1 MFGISD
7 VSPLLTRRRLLVVG
21 LGAGVVAT
29 GLGTVG
35 WGLLGNRAAGNGLK
49 TLAESEAVVVV
60 EAVAD
65 AYFPV
70 GNPFGVAANDIDVR
84 GPIDVDVTALYV
96 TERRGVRA
104 LLRGLESWPRL
115 SGQGGAF
122 STLDVA
128 GRVAVLQGFE
138 ASSITERRLV
148 GTLLRTICLMPV
160 FEDDRLLSAI
170 GFRHGCTLPDTT
182 ADDVGLG

>member
-1 MFGISD
+1 MFGIND
-7 VSPLLTRRRLLVVG
+7 VRPLLTRRRLLVAG
-21 LGAGVVAT
+21 LGAGVVVS

-35 WGLLGNRAAGNGLK
+35 WGLLGNRPAADGLR
-49 TLAESEAVVVV
+49 TLSESEAVVA

-70 GNPFGVAANDIDVR
+70 GNPFGVAARDIDVR
-84 GPIDVDVTALYV
+84 GPIDVYVTALYA
-96 TERRGVRA
+96 TERRGIRA
-104 LLRGLESWPRL
+104 LLRGIESWPRV

-138 ASSITERRLV
+138 ASTITERRLV

-160 FEDDRLLSAI
+160 FEDERLLAAI
-170 GFRHGCTLPDTT
+170 GFRHGCALPDTT
-182 ADDVGLG
+182 ADDVGIG